1 MRIGIVGGH
10 GQIALKLTRLLID
23 RGDQVVSIFR
33 NPDHAEELSGL
44 GAEPQVLDVEKE
56 SAEDLGAAVR
66 GCDAVVFAAG
76 AGPGSGPERKET
88 MDYGGAAKLVEA
100 AKAEGIPHY
109 VMVSS
114 RGANPEAEGDGFAV
128 YLRAKGRADREL
140 ELSGVPYSIVR
151 PGGLTDE
158 PGTGRVNLAETAEGD
173 TVPREDVA
181 AVIAEILAG
190 GGALNLKLELYGG
203 DTPIPEAVRQ
213 ARA

>member
-10 GQIALKLTRLLID
+10 GKIALKLTRLLID

-33 NPDHAEELSGL
+33 NPDHAEELSAL
-44 GAEPQVLDVEKE
+44 GAEPQVLDVEDV

-88 MDYGGAAKLVEA
+88 MDYGGAVKLVEA

-114 RGANPEAEGDGFAV
+114 RGANAEAHGDGFAL

-140 ELSGVPYSIVR
+140 QLSGVPYSIVR

-158 PGTGRVNLAETAEGD
+158 PGTGLVNLAETAEGE

-190 GGALNLKLELYGG
+190 GEPLNLMLELYEGE
-203 DTPIPEAVRQ
+203 TPVPEAVRA
-213 ARA
+213 ART

>member
-10 GQIALKLTRLLID
+10 GHIALKLTRLLID

-33 NPDHAEELSGL
+33 NPDHAEELTGL
-44 GAEPQVLDVEKE
+44 GAEPQVLDVEQL
-56 SAEDLGAAVR
+56 SAEDLAPAIR

-88 MDYGGAAKLVEA
+88 MDFGGAVKLVEA
-100 AKAEGIPHY
+100 ARAEGIPHY

-114 RGANPEAEGDGFAV
+114 RGANPEAPGDGFGV
-128 YLRAKGRADREL
+128 YQRAKGRADREL
-140 ELSGVPYSIVR
+140 QLSGVPYSIVR
-151 PGGLTDE
+151 PGALTDD
-158 PGTGRVNLAETAEGD
+158 PGTGRVNLGETAEGD
-173 TVPREDVA
+173 SVPREDVA
-181 AVIAEILAG
+181 AVLLEILTPG
-190 GGALNLKLELYGG
+190 EPLNLTLELYAG